1 MWRFEVL
8 DITEQQFRALRL
20 LIHLKQAEAHIIVRS
35 NRPWPPEIST
45 SPRQR
50 EVSVPRDAIN

>member
-20 LIHLKQAEAHIIVRS
+20 LIHLKQAEAHIVVRS
-35 NRPWPPEIST
+35 NRPWPLPISF
-45 SPRQR
+45 SPRQ
-50 EVSVPRDAIN
+50 PNAMITGDAIN